1 MGFYKFKENDIFRN
15 RIKTNPKVEFFVH
28 RGAIYYNNYSV
39 SGSNPSVPE
48 GHLSLYDLNVGRVD
62 STTEPREK
70 AGGDLPL
77 NTTTAPKKEDVGT
90 FARSDLIHSFI
101 SKGAS
106 QASFKTIAGGPN
118 DTEYFANKDW
128 GDTISLTYPLTA
140 SLSRQHFSAS
150 QQKRGRIVALKN
162 TLNYYSYLSPHYKVS
177 SSWNHLNRD
186 LTASTDGAGNAIP
199 GNTAVNL
206 ISVPSI
212 FYGSAIRKGSVEL
225 NFYVTGTLVAQA
237 QDKNRNGDLI
247 QVGPFGSRGSGST
260 VGVVLYNEGFM
271 LLTASY
277 NLHGQYLDFF
287 ESGVAEKPKWVNFGS
302 RGFSNNRLVS
312 SSFEYKFEGTQN
324 ISTVTMMAHARKH
337 DLEYSNNP
345 TYKKQGQAIMLS
357 PSGSISKYD
366 STYPKV
372 YGTTM
377 YIENNEQV
385 AKNIISSSFIDSTGS
400 YKKQTYISK
409 IGIFDKHKNLIAIA
423 KLATP
428 IKKAIDRDLTFK
440 LKLDI

>member
-28 RGAIYYNNYSV
+28 RGTIYYNNYSV

-70 AGGDLPL
+70 LLAS
-77 NTTTAPKKEDVGT
+77 DVGT
-90 FARSDLIHSFI
+90 FVRSELIHSFI
-101 SKGAS
+101 SKGSS
-106 QASFKTIAGGPN
+106 QSSFKTIAGGPN
-118 DTEYFANKDW
+118 DTEYFANKQW
-128 GDTISLTYPLTA
+128 GDTISLAYPLTS
-140 SLSRQHFSAS
+140 SLARHYFSAS
-150 QQKRGRIVALKN
+150 QQARSRLVALKN
-162 TLNYYSYLSPHYKVS
+162 TLNYYSHLSPHFKVS
-177 SSWNHLNRD
+177 SSKEHFNRD
-186 LTASTDGAGNAIP
+186 LTASTDGAGNAAP
-199 GNTAVNL
+199 GQTAVNL
-206 ISVPSI
+206 LSVPSI

-225 NFYVTGTLVAQA
+225 NYYVTGTLVAQA
-237 QDKNRNGDLI
+237 KDKNKNGDII
-247 QVGPFGSRGSGST
+247 QVGPPGSRGSGST
-260 VGVVLYNEGFM
+260 IGVALYNEGFM

-302 RGFSNNRLVS
+302 RGFSNNRLFS
-312 SSFEYKFEGTQN
+312 SSFELKLEGTQY
-324 ISTVTMMAHARKH
+324 ISTVTMLAHAPKN

-345 TYKKQGQAIMLS
+345 TYRKQGQAKTLS
-357 PSGSISKYD
+357 PSGSIPKLGS
-366 STYPKV
+366 SYPKA

-377 YIENNEQV
+377 YVENNEQV
-385 AKNIISSSFIDSTGS
+385 AKNIVSSSFIDSTGS
-400 YKKQTYISK
+400 YEKQTYISK
-409 IGIFDKHKNLIAIA
+409 VGIFDKHKNLIAIA

-428 IKKAIDRDLTFK
+428 IKKTINRDLTFK

>member
-28 RGAIYYNNYSV
+28 RGATYYNNYSV

-62 STTEPREK
+62 STTEPRQK
-70 AGGDLPL
+70 LLAS
-77 NTTTAPKKEDVGT
+77 DVGT
-90 FARSDLIHSFI
+90 FARSELIHSFI

-118 DTEYFANKDW
+118 DTEYFADKQW

-140 SLSRQHFSAS
+140 SLARHYFSAS
-150 QQKRGRIVALKN
+150 QGKRERLYALKN

-177 SSWNHLNRD
+177 SSHLNRD
-186 LTASTDGAGNAIP
+186 LTASSNVNPERPAGAFGAVP
-199 GNTAVNL
+199 VNL
-206 ISVPSI
+206 LSIPSI
-212 FYGSAIRKGSVEL
+212 FYGSAIRKGSIEL
-225 NFYVTGTLVAQA
+225 NYYVTGTLVAQA
-237 QDKNRNGDLI
+237 KDKNKNGDII
-247 QVGPFGSRGSGST
+247 QVGPPGSRGSGST
-260 VGVVLYNEGFM
+260 IGVALYNEGFM

-302 RGFSNNRLVS
+302 KGFSNQRLVS
-312 SSFEYKFEGTQN
+312 SSFELKFEGTQY
-324 ISTVTMMAHARKH
+324 ISTVTMLAHARKN